1 MTITLRPEHEE
12 MVARAMRTGAY
23 ESADEVISRALEMLN
38 SQDEWVHDQKEE
50 ISAKIERAFEQF
62 EHGEFFTA
70 EESRIDL
77 EKRKAEWLRN
87 RKG

>member
-1 MTITLRPEHEE
+1 M
-12 MVARAMRTGAY
+12 
-23 ESADEVISRALEMLN
+23 
-38 SQDEWVHDQKEE
+38 QDQREE

-62 EHGEFFTA
+62 ERGEFFTA

-77 EKRKAEWLRN
+77 EKRKAEWLLN

>member
-1 MTITLRPEHEE
+1 M
-12 MVARAMRTGAY
+12 
-23 ESADEVISRALEMLN
+23 
-38 SQDEWVHDQKEE
+38 QDQREE

-62 EHGEFFTA
+62 ERGDFFTA

-77 EKRKAEWLRN
+77 KKRKAEWLRN

>member
-1 MTITLRPEHEE
+1 M
-12 MVARAMRTGAY
+12 
-23 ESADEVISRALEMLN
+23 SRRLKKAIRGY
-38 SQDEWVHDQKEE
+38 QKVHQQKEE

-62 EHGEFFTA
+62 ERGDFFTA